1 MGSSSLFPVQRM
13 LIFLDNSPLA
23 GGINAAIPAED
34 LDDRLGTGAIS
45 MYWMPG
51 VFDIKAGAS
60 QLILRNNHADDKLKT
75 ANNIVDITGGL
86 TTANTAKT
94 TKVWP
99 IIRAWRTTRQ
109 GYRRRYSVHR
119 R

>member
-1 MGSSSLFPVQRM
+1 MFPVQTDAD
-13 LIFLDNSPLA
+13 IPDNSPLA

-34 LDDRLGTGAIS
+34 IDDRLGTGATS

-86 TTANTAKT
+86 TTANTAQT

-99 IIRAWRTTRQ
+99 H
-109 GYRRRYSVHR
+109 Y
-119 R
+119 